1 MADADHIDDPDVEIG
16 ASVRADKL
24 RFKRRPETQV
34 EVHGEAQTA
43 ERLDRELDRAEVET
57 ASGSERTNLPD
68 EVEPGET
75 YRDVRGEDQAH
86 RETQARRR
94 LSTVRAVITIR
105 LDGTPEYDAD
115 RGQRDRLTGGIG
127 VGLGVRRS
135 GTATRWPPR

>member
-75 YRDVRGEDQAH
+75 YRDVRVTWRAAAKIRPTEKRKPGE
-86 RETQARRR
+86 
-94 LSTVRAVITIR
+94 
-105 LDGTPEYDAD
+105 G
-115 RGQRDRLTGGIG
+115 
-127 VGLGVRRS
+127 
-135 GTATRWPPR
+135 